1 MLSKFN
7 YIWPPAFIAL
17 IIFYL
22 CCFYSPQEQPKDI
35 FPYTDKIVHFLM
47 YLGLSGVAMIN
58 YIYRTRGHIIILK
71 LVLYA
76 LILPILY
83 GGAIELIQEYM
94 TDNRTGEWL
103 DLLADTL
110 GALSALPIALY
121 FRKKLLSHDF
131 LAK

>member
-110 GALSALPIALY
+110 GALAALPIALY

>member
-22 CCFYSPQEQPKDI
+22 CCFYSPQEQPRAI

-110 GALSALPIALY
+110 GALTALPIALY